1 MPDGEQITPKNN
13 FFLLGQEEAEKAL
26 LGAYNS
32 NKLHNSWLISGVKGI
47 GKATLAYRFARF
59 LLDERRRSF
68 SPASSLATDPD
79 SPANRLVSS
88 GSHPDFKVIERDFI
102 ETDRKKVLKAI
113 KDGAAL
119 DESELKGL
127 KKSAFITCGG
137 STNFWPKS
145 LPATAGG
152 Q

>member
-13 FFLLGQEEAEKAL
+13 FFLLGLEEAEKAL

-79 SPANRLVSS
+79 PQTAWFL
-88 GSHPDFKVIERDFI
+88 P
-102 ETDRKKVLKAI
+102 VLI
-113 KDGAAL
+113 PI
-119 DESELKGL
+119 S
-127 KKSAFITCGG
+127 
-137 STNFWPKS
+137 KS
-145 LPATAGG
+145 LNAILSKPTAKKC
-152 Q
+152 

>member
-59 LLDERRRSF
+59 LLDERGKRPVRLLQAERYVRPSQPRFEIWLAGRRGGAF
-68 SPASSLATDPD
+68 RP
-79 SPANRLVSS
+79 RLRWRRIRTV
-88 GSHPDFKVIERDFI
+88 PQTAWFLP
-102 ETDRKKVLKAI
+102 VLI
-113 KDGAAL
+113 PI
-119 DESELKGL
+119 S
-127 KKSAFITCGG
+127 
-137 STNFWPKS
+137 KS
-145 LPATAGG
+145 LNAILSKPTAKKC
-152 Q
+152 

>member
-68 SPASSLATDPD
+68 SPGVFAGDGSGQSRKPLGFFRFSS
-79 SPANRLVSS
+79 RFQ
-88 GSHPDFKVIERDFI
+88 SH
-102 ETDRKKVLKAI
+102 
-113 KDGAAL
+113 
-119 DESELKGL
+119 
-127 KKSAFITCGG
+127 
-137 STNFWPKS
+137 
-145 LPATAGG
+145 
-152 Q
+152 